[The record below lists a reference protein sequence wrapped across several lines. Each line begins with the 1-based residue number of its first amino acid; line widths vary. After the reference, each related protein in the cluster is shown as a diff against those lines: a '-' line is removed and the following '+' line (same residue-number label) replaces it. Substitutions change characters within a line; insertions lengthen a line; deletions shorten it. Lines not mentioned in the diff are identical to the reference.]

1 MQVFIPFLNTFL
13 GDMTY
18 KGCKYSDG
26 QELIGDKGT
35 WQVTAAVVNLRQGD
49 LAGNNS
55 CSQSE
60 TREPG
65 RYNNSPSQPET
76 RGPGR

>member
-1 MQVFIPFLNTFL
+1 MTAVQVFKLFKNLQDLFFNTFS

-35 WQVTAAVVNLRQGD
+35 WQVTTAVVNLRQGD

-55 CSQSE
+55 CSQ
-60 TREPG
+60 
-65 RYNNSPSQPET
+65 PET